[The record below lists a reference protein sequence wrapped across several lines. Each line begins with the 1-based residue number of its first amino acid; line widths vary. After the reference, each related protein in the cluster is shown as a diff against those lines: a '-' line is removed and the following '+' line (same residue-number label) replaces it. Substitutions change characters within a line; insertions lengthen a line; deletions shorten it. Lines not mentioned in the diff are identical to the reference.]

1 MRRHLSRL
9 FSLTL
14 LFGAVTGARADVV
27 LDWNEVTLDA
37 IRVDRTAPP
46 KAARALAIVHTAV
59 FDAVNGATGGGYE
72 PFHVP
77 PSQLTGAVSPEAAA
91 AAAAHHSL
99 AALFPAQKTAF
110 DTALAASLA
119 AVPAGPAKTAGI
131 AWGTGV
137 AEAILDLRHDDG
149 ADAVAAYEA
158 PGGSSWWART
168 PPAFADPLLPQWP
181 RVRPWCMTSGR
192 QFRQGPPPA
201 PGTGEYRAA
210 FREVQLLGR
219 ADSTRR
225 TAEQSQIA
233 LFWADGPGTATP
245 PGHWHVIAQGL
256 ARERGNTLIQN
267 ARLFTLLG
275 VAAAD
280 AAVVSWEHKY
290 HYGHWRPITGIQNAA
305 TDGNPDTNADPAWT
319 PFIPTP
325 PFPAYTSGHST
336 FSSASAGILAY
347 FFGTDEIAFTTT
359 SDGLPGVQRSFP
371 RLSDAAAEAGQSRIY
386 GGIHWQ
392 YDNQAGLKSGRALA
406 EHIAHNFMNP
416 VAAPGA
422 CVPGPTTLC
431 LADGRF
437 RVEARWRTA
446 DASGSGQAAG
456 LGSDSGRFWFFDDD
470 NTELTVKVLDACS
483 AFDRFWVFAS
493 GLTDVEVLLTVTDSQ
508 TGKTRRYFNP
518 RGQAF
523 APVQDTSAFSTC
535 P

>member
-1 MRRHLSRL
+1 MRRNLSRL
-9 FSLTL
+9 LSLTL
-14 LFGAVTGARADVV
+14 LLGAAAARADVV
-27 LDWNEVTLDA
+27 LDWNSVALQA
-37 IRVDRTAPP
+37 IRTDRTAPP
-46 KAARALAIVHTAV
+46 KAGRALAVVHTAV

-77 PSQLTGAVSPEAAA
+77 PSRLTGAASPEAAA
-91 AAAAHHSL
+91 AAAAHHAL
-99 AALFPAQKTAF
+99 VALFPAQQAAL
-110 DTALAASLA
+110 DAALANSLA
-119 AVPAGPAKTAGI
+119 AIPASPAKTAGI
-131 AWGTGV
+131 AWGEEV

-201 PGTGEYRAA
+201 PGSTEYRLA

-219 ADSTRR
+219 ADSPVR
-225 TAEQSQIA
+225 TPEQSQIA

-245 PGHWHVIAQGL
+245 PGHWHVIAQDL
-256 ARERGNTLIQN
+256 ARDRGNTLIQN
-267 ARLFTLLG
+267 ARLFALLG

-290 HYGHWRPITGIQNAA
+290 YYGHWRPITGIQHADD
-305 TDGNPDTNADPAWT
+305 DGNPETTADATWT
-319 PFIPTP
+319 PFIATP

-336 FSSASAGILAY
+336 FSSASATILAL
-347 FFGTDEIAFTTT
+347 FFGTDEIAFSTT
-359 SDGLPGVQRSFP
+359 SDGLPGVRRSFS

-406 EHIAHNFMNP
+406 EHIAHGFMNP
-416 VAAPGA
+416 VTAPGP
-422 CVPGPTTLC
+422 CTPGATTLC
-431 LADGRF
+431 LAGGRF

-446 DASGSGQAAG
+446 DASGSGNAAA

-483 AFDRFWVFAS
+483 AFDRYWVFAS

-518 RGQAF
+518 RGTAF
-523 APVQDTSAFSTC
+523 APVQDTSAFATC